1 MSSSQKFENDSY
13 CVGGRHKSGTTNI
26 VGEIRNN
33 KKTGKDIK
41 LLVGQCV
48 VCNRKKSMIVSDNV
62 IQAEGLGDFFKN
74 LGKKGLNVSK
84 KMAKNVLKNPG
95 RALEIGA
102 NVGTAFASRNP
113 KAALTSLPEV
123 INFYHT
129 GKGLYLPRFT

>member
-1 MSSSQKFENDSY
+1 MDSQKFQSDSY
-13 CVGGRHKSGTTNI
+13 CVGGRHKTGTTNR

-33 KKTGKDIK
+33 KKTGKEIK
-41 LLVGQCV
+41 LLVGQCM

-62 IQAEGLGDFFKN
+62 IQAEGLGDVFKN

-95 RALEIGA
+95 RALEIGS

-123 INFYHT
+123 INFYQT
-129 GKGLYLPRFT
+129 GKGLYLPRFS